1 MLLEAMCSSVLVL
14 SQRDSVINS
23 IACGR
28 GSPQDIRPG
37 GRLYTFMRVRLALQI
52 LHLFAVRLKP
62 CLFRASTHQWFLGI
76 VAEAGK
82 RFTERAPLIYSS

>member
-37 GRLYTFMRVRLALQI
+37 GRLYT
-52 LHLFAVRLKP
+52 
-62 CLFRASTHQWFLGI
+62 RAITKSRGHGTRRK
-76 VAEAGK
+76 ES
-82 RFTERAPLIYSS
+82 ERSEVVPSDLRWMQ